1 MGGNGGS
8 GPGGAAGTGGSSVV
22 DAGGDGDAGPSDG
35 AAEGGD
41 GAPVDGGRSDAPT
54 CPSPVAID
62 VKAGARSSCTFK
74 AGATP
79 LDTIGISAAERTA
92 IPIRHVIILMREN
105 RTYDEY
111 FGQLNKRGQPD
122 SEAVP
127 ATFVNGNVR
136 PYHETTTCVKTDPD
150 HSWDGLHKCV
160 NGGRMDGFVSTSGTV
175 TMGYYDEPDLPFYYF
190 LAKTFALADRN
201 FPSVLGPTYPNR
213 DFLVLGTSDG
223 IQCTCSQFPR
233 AGLPSLM
240 DALEKKGLT
249 WAAYSEQNDPMEG
262 TLGNPWRD
270 SHTASRHTVN
280 EFKAALASGNL
291 PEVAFVDSEENV
303 IDEHPPADVQA
314 GEAWSRTLYE
324 ALLKSS
330 IWPTTAM
337 IWTFDE
343 GGGFADHVPPP
354 KSCAPSASESNF
366 TELGV
371 RVPMI
376 VISPYARRHY
386 VSHVV
391 HEHTSITRFIET
403 VFDLPA
409 LTARD
414 ANSDALLDMFDFACP
429 PNTMV
434 PDAPA
439 AGTGGCR

>member
-1 MGGNGGS
+1 M
-8 GPGGAAGTGGSSVV
+8 
-22 DAGGDGDAGPSDG
+22 
-35 AAEGGD
+35 
-41 GAPVDGGRSDAPT
+41 
-54 CPSPVAID
+54 
-62 VKAGARSSCTFK
+62 
-74 AGATP
+74 P
-79 LDTIGISAAERTA
+79 LDTIGISSSERQS
-92 IPIRHVIILMREN
+92 IPIRHVIVVMKEN

-111 FGQLNKRGQPD
+111 FGQLYKHGQPD
-122 SEAVP
+122 SEPQP
-127 ATFVNGNVR
+127 ATFTNPDSSGNAVK

-150 HSWDGLHKCV
+150 HSWGGLHRGV
-160 NGGRMDGFVSTSGTV
+160 DGGKMDGFVKNSGAV
-175 TMGYYDEPDLPFYYF
+175 TMGYYEDTDLPFYYF
-190 LAKTFALADRN
+190 LANTFALADHN
-201 FPSVLGPTYPNR
+201 FPSALGPTFPNR

-223 IQCTCSQFPR
+223 IQCTCSTYPR

-249 WAAYSEQNDPMEG
+249 WAAYSEQNDPFES
-262 TLGNPWRD
+262 TLGDDWRN
-270 SHTASRHTVN
+270 SHPASRHTVN

-291 PEVAFVDSEENV
+291 PEVAFVDSLEN
-303 IDEHPPADVQA
+303 INDEHPAADVQV
-314 GEAWSRTLYE
+314 GEAWTRGIYD
-324 ALLKSS
+324 AVLKSS

-337 IWTFDE
+337 IWTYDE

-354 KSCAPSASESNF
+354 KTCAPTPAEAAFN
-366 TELGV
+366 ELGV
-371 RVPMI
+371 RVPMV

-429 PNTMV
+429 PNPTV

-439 AGTGGCR
+439 AGTKGCK

>member
-1 MGGNGGS
+1 MS
-8 GPGGAAGTGGSSVV
+8 AGGAAGIGGSSAV
-22 DAGGDGDAGPSDG
+22 DGGELDSASSDG
-35 AAEGGD
+35 AVESGD
-41 GAPVDGGRSDAPT
+41 AASIDAARSDART

-62 VKAGARSSCTFK
+62 AKAGARSSCTFK
-74 AGATP
+74 AGAMP
-79 LDTIGISAAERTA
+79 LDTIGISATDRMA
-92 IPIRHVIILMREN
+92 IPIRHVIIVMREN

-111 FGQLNKRGQPD
+111 FGQLVKRGQPE
-122 SEAVP
+122 SEPVP
-127 ATFVNGNVR
+127 ATFANDNVK

-160 NGGRMDGFVSTSGTV
+160 NGGRMDGFVKTSGSV
-175 TMGYYDEPDLPFYYF
+175 TMGYYDQSDLPFYYF
-190 LAKTFALADRN
+190 LANTFALADRH

-249 WAAYSEQNDPMEG
+249 WAAYSEMNNPMEN
-262 TLGNPWRD
+262 TLGTAWRD
-270 SHTASRHTVN
+270 SHPASRHTVSD
-280 EFKAALASGNL
+280 FKMALASGNL
-291 PEVAFVDSEENV
+291 PAVTFVDSQENT

-314 GEAWSRTLYE
+314 GEAWTRTLYD
-324 ALLKSS
+324 ALVKSS
-330 IWPTTAM
+330 IWSTTAL
-337 IWTFDE
+337 IWTYDE

-354 KSCAPSASESNF
+354 KTCAPSQSESAF

-371 RVPMI
+371 RVPLI